1 MLPELQ
7 NLLVLRMV
15 PAAVVLPLLAAL
27 LILLPRLFS
36 LNWGENY
43 TFWVTVGALL
53 GANLAC
59 VIGGIGLFL
68 SADSLLHLSVG
79 RWFAVGE
86 DIFDVTLV
94 VDKVA
99 VGYGGFCFLVLSLVA
114 VFSRRYVHRESGFH
128 RFHALLCLFAG
139 GLAIVAFAGQ
149 LEILI
154 LGWELVGV
162 SSVLLIAFFNA
173 RPLPVR
179 NALRAFITYRLCDTG
194 LIVAALCLHA
204 AGAGHA
210 VQWPLAEV
218 EYPDASFAVCALG
231 LVLAAMGKGAQVPFS
246 GWLPRAME
254 GPTPS
259 SAVFYG
265 GLSIH
270 LGPLLLLRAQTL
282 LLAFPAIAV
291 GVVILGLLTALHGHR
306 TARVQT
312 DIKSMLAYGSVTQ
325 VGLILAEVGLGL
337 SWIPLL
343 HILGH
348 AGYRTL
354 QFLRAPSLLHDRH
367 HLEQMLGH
375 HLSPLDPQVAQVSLS
390 VPRYRR
396 ALARGGLDAWLID
409 RLLWPLMRGVRAAD
423 LLEQRLMSVVAR
435 AAIGCATFVRG
446 RSGARSEDTH
456 GI

>member
-1 MLPELQ
+1 MLPELHDPLMLRVVPLA
-7 NLLVLRMV
+7 LL
-15 PAAVVLPLLAAL
+15 LPLTAAL
-27 LILLPRLFS
+27 LILLPRLFA
-36 LNWGENY
+36 LERTENY
-43 TFWVTVGALL
+43 TFYVTLTALL
-53 GANLAC
+53 GASLSCIA
-59 VIGGIGLFL
+59 GGIALAVSEDTLL
-68 SADSLLHLSVG
+68 SLSIG
-79 RWFAVGE
+79 RWFAVG
-86 DIFDVTLV
+86 DDVFDVTLV

-114 VFSRRYVHRESGFH
+114 VFSRRYVHREPGFH

-139 GLAIVAFAGQ
+139 GLATVAFAGQ

-173 RPLPVR
+173 RPMPVR
-179 NALRAFITYRLCDTG
+179 NALRAFVTYRLCDTG
-194 LIVAALCLHA
+194 LVVAALCLHA
-204 AGAGHA
+204 AGAAHA
-210 VQWPLAEV
+210 AAWPLAEV
-218 EYPDASFAVCALG
+218 QHPTPLLAVCALG
-231 LVLAAMGKGAQVPFS
+231 LVFAAMGKGAQVPFS

-282 LLAFPAIAV
+282 LAAFPWIAA
-291 GVVILGLLTALHGHR
+291 GVVLLGLLTALHGHR

-375 HLSPLDPQVAQVSLS
+375 HLSPLDPKVDERTLPY
-390 VPRYRR
+390 PRYRR
-396 ALARGGLDAWLID
+396 ALARGGLDMWLID
-409 RLLWPLMRGVRAAD
+409 RALSPLMRGVRAVDA
-423 LLEQRLMSVVAR
+423 LEQRLMSVLASAVL
-435 AAIGCATFVRG
+435 GCARRLRG
-446 RSGARSEDTH
+446 RQARQSENTH
-456 GI
+456 GV

>member
-1 MLPELQ
+1 MLPEAQNTWMLQ
-7 NLLVLRMV
+7 IV
-15 PAAVVLPLLAAL
+15 PLAPLLPLLGAL
-27 LILLPRLFS
+27 LILLPRLFTLERS
-36 LNWGENY
+36 EGY
-43 TFWVTVGALL
+43 TFSVTLGVLL
-53 GANLAC
+53 GASLAC
-59 VIGGIGLFL
+59 FAGGFALIAGEHT
-68 SADSLLHLSVG
+68 LLTLLVG
-79 RWFAVGE
+79 RWFAVG
-86 DIFDVTLV
+86 DDVFDVTLV

-114 VFSRRYVHRESGFH
+114 VFSRRYVHREPGFH

-173 RPLPVR
+173 RPMPVR
-179 NALRAFITYRLCDTG
+179 NALRAFVTYRLCDTG

-210 VQWPLAEV
+210 AQWPLADV
-218 EYPDASFAVCALG
+218 QHPTPLLAICALG
-231 LVLAAMGKGAQVPFS
+231 LILAAMGKGAQVPFS

-270 LGPLLLLRAQTL
+270 LGPLLLLRAQAL
-282 LLAFPAIAV
+282 LTAFPWIAW
-291 GVVILGLLTALHGHR
+291 GVVVLGLLTALHGHR

-337 SWIPLL
+337 SWIPLI
-343 HILGH
+343 HIIGH

-375 HLSPLDPQVAQVSLS
+375 HLSPLDPAADSGVLS
-390 VPRYRR
+390 PVQYRR
-396 ALARGGLDAWLID
+396 ALARGGLDTWLID
-409 RLLWPLMRGVRAAD
+409 RLLSPLMLGVAALD
-423 LLEQRLMSVVAR
+423 RLEQRVMSGLANAVITFIPFLRSPAR
-435 AAIGCATFVRG
+435 GC
-446 RSGARSEDTH
+446 SEDSNVA
-456 GI
+456 

>member
-1 MLPELQ
+1 MLPETQDSLLLQ
-7 NLLVLRMV
+7 IV
-15 PAAVVLPLLAAL
+15 PLAPLLPLLGAL
-27 LILLPRLFS
+27 LILLPRLFALERS
-36 LNWGENY
+36 EDY
-43 TFWVTVGALL
+43 TFSVTLGALL
-53 GANLAC
+53 GASLCCFAGGLA
-59 VIGGIGLFL
+59 LFVGQHT
-68 SADSLLHLSVG
+68 LLTLTVG
-79 RWFAVGE
+79 RWFAVGN
-86 DIFDVTLV
+86 DVFDVTLV

-114 VFSRRYVHRESGFH
+114 VFSRRYIHREPGFH
-128 RFHALLCLFAG
+128 RFHALLCLFAS
-139 GLAIVAFAGQ
+139 GLAIVVFAGQ

-173 RPLPVR
+173 RPMPVR
-179 NALRAFITYRLCDTG
+179 NALRAFVTYRLCDTG
-194 LIVAALCLHA
+194 LIVAALCVHASGLGHA
-204 AGAGHA
+204 A
-210 VQWPLAEV
+210 QWPLAEIQH
-218 EYPDASFAVCALG
+218 PTPLLAVCALG

-270 LGPLLLLRAQTL
+270 LGPLLLLRAQAL
-282 LLAFPAIAV
+282 LTAFPWIAG
-291 GVVILGLLTALHGHR
+291 GVVLLGLLTALHGHR

-337 SWIPLL
+337 SWIPLI
-343 HILGH
+343 HIIGH

-375 HLSPLDPQVAQVSLS
+375 HLSPLDPAVVQSDLPS
-390 VPRYRR
+390 SRYRR
-396 ALARGGLDAWLID
+396 ALARGGLDAWLLD
-409 RLLWPLMRGVRAAD
+409 RLLSPLMRAVRAVD
-423 LLEQRLMSVVAR
+423 SLEQRATSAVAS
-435 AAIGCATFVRG
+435 AALGCVTLLRG
-446 RSGARSEDTH
+446 RQRRQPEDTS
-456 GI
+456 GL

>member
-1 MLPELQ
+1 M
-7 NLLVLRMV
+7 
-15 PAAVVLPLLAAL
+15 
-27 LILLPRLFS
+27 
-36 LNWGENY
+36 
-43 TFWVTVGALL
+43 
-53 GANLAC
+53 
-59 VIGGIGLFL
+59 
-68 SADSLLHLSVG
+68 
-79 RWFAVGE
+79 
-86 DIFDVTLV
+86 
-94 VDKVA
+94 
-99 VGYGGFCFLVLSLVA
+99 GYGGFCLLVLNLVA
-114 VFSRRYVHRESGFH
+114 VFSRRYVHREPGFH
-128 RFHALLCLFAG
+128 RFHALLCLFG
-139 GLAIVAFAGQ
+139 SGLAIVAFAGQ

-173 RPLPVR
+173 RPMPVR
-179 NALRAFITYRLCDTG
+179 NALRAFVTYRLCDTG

-204 AGAGHA
+204 SAAGHA
-210 VQWPLAEV
+210 AQWPLAEV
-218 EYPDASFAVCALG
+218 QHPTPLLALCALG

-270 LGPLLLLRAQTL
+270 LGPLLLLRAQAL
-282 LLAFPAIAV
+282 LMAFPWIAG
-291 GVVILGLLTALHGHR
+291 GVVVLGLLTALHGHR

-337 SWIPLL
+337 SWIPLI

-375 HLSPLDPQVAQVSLS
+375 HLSPLDPATDSGVLS
-390 VPRYRR
+390 PTQYRR
-396 ALARGGLDAWLID
+396 ALARGGLDTWLID
-409 RLLWPLMRGVRAAD
+409 RLLSPLMRGVTALDR
-423 LLEQRLMSVVAR
+423 LEQRAMSGLANAAMACFPFLRSRVSGRPEDSNVV
-435 AAIGCATFVRG
+435 
-446 RSGARSEDTH
+446 
-456 GI
+456 